1 MDSLT
6 LIKTNYNHH
15 VSMDLYH
22 EFEKNIIENTNWN
35 VKNSI
40 SSDQA
45 KQIRYL
51 LKFIPPFQIPFRS
64 KNNFLIIGF
73 QKEKFFPYFYYKCD
87 KKILWMYDSWEP
99 LFPRIKKTID
109 GFKINMLLTGSKQSA
124 DYFNNLNIKNFT
136 AHWIPEAV
144 DIDNYRFIDYR
155 DRKIDVL
162 QLGRKWNELH
172 ENIQSIENEFGISYV
187 FEKIKGEVIFRD
199 REDFINGLANSKI
212 SICIPTIITHPDK
225 TGNISTMTNRYL
237 QSMASKCLVL
247 GKLPYDMQYLFDY
260 NPIIEIDFKNPMKQI
275 QSILQNFD
283 DYIPLIEKN
292 YSFVKANHT
301 WKNRI
306 HEMKNI
312 IN

>member
-1 MDSLT
+1 METVT

-22 EFEKNIIENTNWN
+22 EFEKSIIKNTDWGVENSLTGT
-35 VKNSI
+35 
-40 SSDQA
+40 QA
-45 KQIRYL
+45 KIIRPFLKYL
-51 LKFIPPFQIPFRS
+51 PPFQIPIRS
-64 KNNFLIIGF
+64 KKNYLIIGF
-73 QKEKFFPYFYYKCD
+73 QKEKFFPYFYYRCD

-187 FEKIKGEVIFRD
+187 FEKIKGEVIFKD

-225 TGNISTMTNRYL
+225 TGSISTMTNRYL

-260 NPIIEIDFKNPMKQI
+260 NPVVEIDTHNPIAQI
-275 QSILQNFD
+275 ESILKNFD
-283 DYIPLIEKN
+283 SYIPLIEKN
-292 YSFVKANHT
+292 YETVSTRHT
-301 WKNRI
+301 WKNRV
-306 HEMKNI
+306 EELKKI
-312 IN
+312 I